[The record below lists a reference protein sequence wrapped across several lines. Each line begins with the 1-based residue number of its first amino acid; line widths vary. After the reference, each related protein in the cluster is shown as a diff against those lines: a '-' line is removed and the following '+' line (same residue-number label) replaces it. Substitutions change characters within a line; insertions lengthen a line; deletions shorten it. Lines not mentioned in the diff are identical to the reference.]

1 MNVFEKVIYFLQG
14 EMPTPT
20 NYSLFH
26 IISMLLIVGLT
37 VFLCIKFKDCSNKT
51 FRKILLIAWIVMVVF
66 EIYKQIVFSFN
77 WDGNQVVWD
86 YQWYAFPFQMCSTI
100 MYVLPFI
107 LFMKD
112 GVVKDACMA
121 YLCTFSL
128 FAGITVFFYPNDVF
142 ISMIGINIQ
151 TMVHHGMQVVLGIF
165 LLVYNR
171 HRLNWKYYLKGIVV
185 FLIML
190 TIANVLNI
198 ILNPKVMS
206 ESFNMFYVS
215 PYRDCT
221 LPILSMI
228 YEKTPYIVFLLC
240 YAIGMLLAGAL
251 VYLVAWGIMILA
263 SRKKHFVDNKYQTQ
277 K

>member
-1 MNVFEKVIYFLQG
+1 
-14 EMPTPT
+14 
-20 NYSLFH
+20 
-26 IISMLLIVGLT
+26 
-37 VFLCIKFKDCSNKT
+37 
-51 FRKILLIAWIVMVVF
+51 
-66 EIYKQIVFSFN
+66 
-77 WDGNQVVWD
+77 
-86 YQWYAFPFQMCSTI
+86 
-100 MYVLPFI
+100 
-107 LFMKD
+107 
-112 GVVKDACMA
+112 
-121 YLCTFSL
+121 
-128 FAGITVFFYPNDVF
+128 
-142 ISMIGINIQ
+142 MIGINIQ

-251 VYLVAWGIMILA
+251 VYLVAWGIMILV
-263 SRKKHFVDNKYQTQ
+263 SRKKHSVDNKYQIQ